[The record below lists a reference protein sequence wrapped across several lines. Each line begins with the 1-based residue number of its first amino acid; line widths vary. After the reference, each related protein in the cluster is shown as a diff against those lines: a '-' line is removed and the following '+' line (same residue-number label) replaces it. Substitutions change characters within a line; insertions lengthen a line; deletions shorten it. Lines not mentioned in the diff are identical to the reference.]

1 VCGQKNNR
9 AWVDDCTL
17 KNAAVVRD
25 ILESSVG
32 KKTGAVFAQK
42 RFLINS
48 GNSID

>member
-32 KKTGAVFAQK
+32 KNTGAVFAQK